1 MIIEN
6 SPLSIRSLVPLV
18 MPWLTPFL
26 HVPALLHQKWD
37 ANVSIP
43 LIRKDLPVLGLAG
56 EKDEIVHPTQMTG
69 IKALREKAGGRLTW
83 KTFANGT
90 HSEWSGLAST
100 A

>member
-1 MIIEN
+1 
-6 SPLSIRSLVPLV
+6 

-43 LIRKDLPVLGLAG
+43 LIRKELPVLGLAG

-69 IKALREKAGGRLTW
+69 IKALREKAGGKLMW

-90 HSEWSGLAST
+90 HSEWSGHST
-100 A
+100 GGLRVVRLIGQTR